1 MDTEIRY
8 LISNHKSWLYLN
20 PCCLLLTGFYRD
32 LLGTMSDI
40 GRGQRELLES
50 RTWSAS
56 CLRIDILPRLKTP
69 PEIADFWCAN
79 ETLGLVNAGIP
90 RHRTAG
96 LGSEGLQFTTCS
108 CGENP
113 RDNSYRETPGCVN
126 QPVLLF
132 PPKSGTGSE
141 LFSSLMSRRMFFAL
155 LTSALNA
162 ASHSPQTDRPRS
174 TR

>member
-8 LISNHKSWLYLN
+8 LTSNHKSWLYLN

-69 PEIADFWCAN
+69 PEIGDFWCAN
-79 ETLGLVNAGIP
+79 DTLGLVNAGIP

-96 LGSEGLQFTTCS
+96 LGYYGLQSPTS
-108 CGENP
+108 VRGWNP
-113 RDNSYRETPGCVN
+113 RE
-126 QPVLLF
+126 
-132 PPKSGTGSE
+132 
-141 LFSSLMSRRMFFAL
+141 
-155 LTSALNA
+155 
-162 ASHSPQTDRPRS
+162 RS
-174 TR
+174 